1 MMPDQSGSSAVG
13 ALVATRMAA
22 AGEGLTPGGL
32 EWADAMNELAEELL
46 AEAEPVSGAPG
57 QASEGP
63 AMLDAAV
70 LVRRQAIALLVPE
83 LRSAKRGVVLMHNL
97 GVDLA
102 NRYRLG
108 GGLGDLLDACDLGR
122 QVLAAADP
130 GDLLFSAV
138 SLAGRLGLLTRNP
151 GHEPALGQAIGLL
164 TDAHERTAEN
174 DPVYGAAV
182 TTLAGLQV
190 QRWERDG
197 DLAALGAAASGVRA
211 EFQRGLITATT
222 PTVVNAATLLQ
233 DYGEQTHDLALLR
246 EAEELLRSVVEQGEP
261 AEATSA
267 RGNLAMALVTRF
279 DVTGGEELL
288 TEAIALAS
296 GAIDARP
303 PGPARAEDLSTRS
316 IAQADLGRLRGERPL
331 LDAAI
336 SDARAAVAEPAT
348 YAADSSGPANSLAM
362 LLGERYDLYG
372 DSADLDESIGIYDA
386 LLRGT
391 ADRAMDV
398 GPALRVNLA
407 NVLLSRFERDFPERS
422 RSVKARA
429 ADDLRR
435 AALLADEAI
444 AETSPGSVHLAARHD
459 TAGRVRAAL
468 EYHLGESGA
477 AEVAEEHARLAVE
490 ATPEGSPD
498 RAHYLNNWAMWV
510 TDRWEHS
517 GDPAALD
524 SAIDLLSLALA
535 AAQGDG
541 ELVATINFNLGVR
554 THQRF
559 DLGFD
564 RGEPDWDVLQRACDL
579 LDDALA
585 ADLPH
590 VTLPAGARLGD
601 IAVRLAMWPEAE
613 HALRLALAAAGELS
627 GLRTRPADKQRARS
641 GVQGIGALAAL
652 SAMRAGDMPAA
663 ALHLEQASATL
674 LAESLG
680 IVSDS
685 VRFADITAA
694 CSAMGRSILY
704 LGCSAVGGLAVLTE
718 STGGCRSVE
727 LPDLTDDTVRAAV
740 TGFRTTLAAALG
752 DDDADPLDA
761 CYAAGE
767 QLLEWTWTSVLAPL
781 REMLS
786 GAGRLALLP
795 LGQLAWLPL
804 AAAGPH
810 GAIPALAAHEPVQLI
825 RATAPSQAAR
835 QGQAAADEHPDDDA
849 ADHDATRVLI
859 WADTGPADR
868 AIPGVLDEAHRVAAV
883 YPAPR
888 LLLHDRLHDPIHCGQ
903 LASAPAAP
911 LRGTTGHA
919 GAAPTSAAAAHA
931 VRVLQSADIVHLAC
945 HCDVAPAHPED
956 TVLQVDPPVRVGDM
970 GAGGLQARTHV
981 VLSACDAALT
991 ASSLPDEALSPATAM
1006 LLAGAGT
1013 VTAPVWPVD
1022 DEATAEFMEAY
1033 HRQLAAGTEP
1043 GRALSS
1049 VQANWARA
1057 RPAFLYAPW
1066 VVVIRPG
1073 PISP

>member
-1 MMPDQSGSSAVG
+1 MTADLGDSSAVA
-13 ALVATRMAA
+13 ALMAA

-46 AEAEPVSGAPG
+46 ADAESASGAPG
-57 QASEGP
+57 QAMEGL
-63 AMLDAAV
+63 AALDAAV
-70 LVRRQAIALLVPE
+70 QVRRRAVDLLAPE
-83 LRSAKRGVVLMHNL
+83 LRSAERGVVLLHNL

-108 GGLGDLLDACDLGR
+108 GGLADLLDACDLGQ

-130 GDLLFSAV
+130 GDLLFAAV
-138 SLAGRLGLLTRNP
+138 SLAGRLGLLARNP
-151 GHEPALGQAIGLL
+151 GHEPALGRAIGLL
-164 TDAHERTAEN
+164 GDALERTAEN
-174 DPVYGAAV
+174 DPAHGPAV
-182 TTLAGLQV
+182 TTLAGLHV

-197 DLAALGAAASGVRA
+197 DLAALGAAASDVRA
-211 EFQRGLITATT
+211 QFERGLITATT
-222 PTVVNAATLLQ
+222 PTVVNAATLLL
-233 DYGEQTHDLALLR
+233 DYGEQTRDLALLH
-246 EAEELLRSVVEQGEP
+246 EGEELLRSVVEQGDP
-261 AEATSA
+261 TEATTA

-288 TEAIALAS
+288 TQAIALAS
-296 GAIDARP
+296 DAIDARP

-316 IAQADLGRLRGERPL
+316 MARANLGRLRGERPL

-336 SDARAAVAEPAT
+336 SDARAAVAEPAI
-348 YAADSSGPANSLAM
+348 YSADPNGPANSLAM

-372 DSADLDESIGIYDA
+372 DSADLDDSIGIYDD
-386 LLRGT
+386 LLGGT
-391 ADRAMDV
+391 ADVAVDV
-398 GPALRVNLA
+398 RPALRVNLA
-407 NVLLSRFERDFPERS
+407 NGLLSRFERDFPQRS

-435 AALLADEAI
+435 AAGLADAAI
-444 AETSPGSVHLAARHD
+444 AETPPGSLHLAARHD

-468 EYHLGESGA
+468 AYHLGESGA
-477 AEVAEEHARLAVE
+477 AEVAEEHAQLAVE

-510 TDRWEHS
+510 TDRWERT

-524 SAIDLLSLALA
+524 SAIDLLSQALA

-541 ELVATINFNLGVR
+541 QLVATINFNLGVR

-559 DLGFD
+559 ELGFD

-585 ADLPH
+585 AEFPH

-601 IAVRLAMWPEAE
+601 IAMRLAMWPEAE
-613 HALRLALAAAGELS
+613 HALRLALAAAGELT
-627 GLRTRPADKQRARS
+627 GLRSRQADKQRARS

-652 SAMRAGDMPAA
+652 SALRAGDVPAA

-685 VRFADITAA
+685 IRFRDITAA
-694 CSAMGRSILY
+694 CAAMGRSILY
-704 LGCSAVGGLAVLTE
+704 LGCSAAGGLGVLTD
-718 STGGCRSVE
+718 SAGGCQAVE
-727 LPDLTDDTVRAAV
+727 LPDLTDDAVREAV
-740 TGFRTTLAAALG
+740 TGFRTTLAAALAET
-752 DDDADPLDA
+752 DADPLDA

-767 QLLEWTWTSVLAPL
+767 RLLEWTWTSALAPL
-781 REMLS
+781 REVLS

-795 LGQLAWLPL
+795 LGRLAWLPL
-804 AAAGPH
+804 AAAGPR
-810 GAIPALAAHEPVQLI
+810 GEVPTLAAHEPVLLI
-825 RATAPSQAAR
+825 RATAPSQASG
-835 QGQAAADEHPDDDA
+835 QGQAAGDEHPDDNA
-849 ADHDATRVLI
+849 ARHDVPQVLI

-868 AIPGVLDEAHRVAAV
+868 AIPGVLDEARRVAAV

-888 LLLHDRLHDPIHCGQ
+888 LRLHDRLHDPAPCTQ
-903 LASAPAAP
+903 LARAPAAP
-911 LRGTTGHA
+911 LRSMTGHA
-919 GAAPTSAAAAHA
+919 AASTPAAASEA
-931 VRVLQSADIVHLAC
+931 VRVLQPADIVHLAC
-945 HCDVAPAHPED
+945 HCDVVPAQPED

-970 GAGGLQARTHV
+970 SAGGLRARTHV

-1022 DEATAEFMEAY
+1022 DEATADFMVAY

-1049 VQANWARA
+1049 VQASWAGA
-1057 RPAFLYAPW
+1057 KPPFLYAPW
-1066 VVVIRPG
+1066 VVVVRPG
-1073 PISP
+1073 PHR